1 MTFREVLIK
10 VVESTPGARAA
21 VVMGADGI
29 PVEEYRAEAEGTD
42 LDLPTMAVDF
52 QRVLEEAQKVTAQ
65 MGSDAGGPLQEVIL
79 KTAGIEVL
87 FRPIDEEYY
96 LIVALERT
104 GFMGKARY
112 LVSSLLQDL
121 REEL

>member
-1 MTFREVLIK
+1 MTFREVLSK
-10 VVESTPGARAA
+10 VVDSTPGARAA
-21 VVMGADGI
+21 VVMGTDGI
-29 PVEEYRAEAEGTD
+29 PVEEYRAEGTD

-52 QRVLEEAQKVTAQ
+52 QRVLEEAQKVTIQ
-65 MGSDAGGPLQEVIL
+65 MGSDSGGPLEEVIL
-79 KTAGIEVL
+79 KTARIQVL

>member
-1 MTFREVLIK
+1 MTFREVLSK
-10 VVESTPGARAA
+10 VVDSTPGARAA
-21 VVMGADGI
+21 VVMGTDGI
-29 PVEEYRAEAEGTD
+29 PVEEYRAEGTD

-52 QRVLEEAQKVTAQ
+52 QRVLEEAQKVTMQ
-65 MGSDAGGPLQEVIL
+65 MGSDSGGPLEEVIL
-79 KTAGIEVL
+79 KTGRIQVL
-87 FRPIDEEYY
+87 FRPIDDEYY

>member
-1 MTFREVLIK
+1 MTFREVLSK
-10 VVESTPGARAA
+10 VVDSTPGARAA
-21 VVMGADGI
+21 VVMGTDGI
-29 PVEEYRAEAEGTD
+29 PVEEYRAEGEGTD
-42 LDLPTMAVDF
+42 LDLPTLAVDF
-52 QRVLEEAQKVTAQ
+52 QRVLEEAQKVTTR
-65 MGSDAGGPLQEVIL
+65 MGADAGGPLEEVIL
-79 KTAGIEVL
+79 KTARIQVL

>member
-1 MTFREVLIK
+1 MTFQEVLSK
-10 VVESTPGARAA
+10 VVDSTPGARAA
-21 VVMGADGI
+21 VVMGTDGI
-29 PVEEYRAEAEGTD
+29 PVEEYRAEGTD

-52 QRVLEEAQKVTAQ
+52 QRVLEEAQKVTTQ
-65 MGSDAGGPLQEVIL
+65 MGSDAGGPLEEVIL

-87 FRPIDEEYY
+87 FRPIDDEYY

>member
-1 MTFREVLIK
+1 MTFREVLTK
-10 VVESTPGARAA
+10 VVDSTPGARAA
-21 VVMGADGI
+21 VLMAADGI
-29 PVEEYRAEAEGTD
+29 PVEEYRAEGSD

-52 QRVLEEAQKVTAQ
+52 QRVLEEAQKVTIQ
-65 MGSDAGGPLQEVIL
+65 MDSDGGGPLEEVIL
-79 KTAGIEVL
+79 KTGGIEIL
-87 FRPIDEEYY
+87 FRPIDDEYY

-104 GFMGKARY
+104 GFLGKARY